1 MRNKKIILSQS
12 KRKEKIIPEPDIF
25 FDLFTIFNCILLLS
39 AYPIISGLLL
49 YSEINQRAYLPEA
62 LLIFI
67 LTLLLSG
74 FLLYAILTVNN
85 LQRINGIAQEQNQ
98 LAIKELAE
106 KLGSELKPCSRD
118 WLVLILPWSIFS
130 LHWGREIIVI
140 FDKKDILI
148 NCTTYGMY
156 DIKSPFHW
164 FGNRRFE
171 SVLAAAFEK
180 EIIQYKK
187 SAESATIITSN

>member
-118 WLVLILPWSIFS
+118 
-130 LHWGREIIVI
+130 
-140 FDKKDILI
+140 
-148 NCTTYGMY
+148 
-156 DIKSPFHW
+156 
-164 FGNRRFE
+164 
-171 SVLAAAFEK
+171 
-180 EIIQYKK
+180 
-187 SAESATIITSN
+187 